1 MFYDAEHM
9 AQREHLG
16 EFEVIVLLAVVR
28 LGEDA
33 YGVPVR
39 REIETR
45 TGRML
50 TVGALY
56 RTLDRLEE
64 KGYVESWFSEP
75 VAERGG
81 RSKRYFRVLAAGF
94 RALEQSQRE
103 LTAMLEGLELG
114 RAQRDMHKLIA
125 ILFRL
130 RYGRGAEFMIGDLIE
145 EYRSGGR
152 GIAWLASQWFS
163 TFRPQTYVEREGR
176 LFTSFWTDLRYAF
189 RTLSKNPGFA
199 AVSIIAIALGIG
211 VNTGIFSLLNAAAF
225 RPLPVPGAESLVSVY
240 QILHGGGARDVHGTE
255 SMFSME
261 EYRTYL
267 HSNHV
272 FSDVMV
278 YTPFVP
284 ATLGGAKPREIIG
297 QYASCNYFDVLEQ
310 RPALGRGFSDADCAV
325 PGAGWS
331 VVLSRQFWQ
340 SEFGGD
346 PAMLGRTILLNR
358 HAFTVIGIAPEGFH
372 GVESFAS
379 GFWIPVSMEP
389 VMESDD
395 RGHLYSNSNVSWL
408 NMIGRRKAG
417 VSMEQVRADLA
428 VIAARID
435 QLHKGRRTALNIG
448 VANFASMPEARE
460 IVAGAGAV
468 ILAATGMILLIVCA
482 NLANLLLA
490 RATARRREIAIRL
503 SVGATRW
510 RIVRQLMTEN
520 LVIAILGGVFGSLV
534 SFVMFQAI
542 LRFVLLHVPK
552 GAPEFILN
560 VAPDV
565 RVLGYALAMTAV
577 TGIAFGLI
585 PAMEAS
591 KLGLS
596 NAGSERHGGKLRSTL
611 VGGQVAVCMILLIS
625 AGLML
630 RALYAAQTVDPGFE
644 MKNVWVVTF
653 PLRNQGYDAA
663 RAAQLQRDVMER
675 VSAIPGV
682 DSVAQA
688 RNTPLNDSHTGTMF
702 TPSGEKDEREMEF
715 NTVSAEYLPMLGI
728 PMVRGRNFKEGE
740 TAVAIVTAFT
750 AQALWPGRDAVGQTL
765 TEDHKKVFQVIGVT
779 RDAQASHL
787 GRSNEIFAYLPVTPQ
802 NQLELQLLVHSAIP
816 NANAIHAAIHAAD
829 PNLAVDVAPLEQNLE
844 WFRMPSRVVG
854 VLAGTMGGLG
864 LLLAAIGIYGVVA
877 FAVNR
882 RTREI
887 GIRIALGADRSSV
900 LKLMLRQSMRPVAI
914 GAVIGIAG
922 CAAVSQI
929 LSSMLFG
936 VSPHDPVAF
945 IAVPLLLVSI
955 ALGASYLPA
964 RKAMK
969 IDPSEALRCE

>member
-1 MFYDAEHM
+1 
-9 AQREHLG
+9 
-16 EFEVIVLLAVVR
+16 
-28 LGEDA
+28 
-33 YGVPVR
+33 
-39 REIETR
+39 
-45 TGRML
+45 
-50 TVGALY
+50 
-56 RTLDRLEE
+56 
-64 KGYVESWFSEP
+64 
-75 VAERGG
+75 
-81 RSKRYFRVLAAGF
+81 
-94 RALEQSQRE
+94 
-103 LTAMLEGLELG
+103 
-114 RAQRDMHKLIA
+114 MHRLIA

-130 RYGRGAEFMIGDLIE
+130 RYGRGAEFMIGDVIE
-145 EYRSGGR
+145 EYQSKRR
-152 GIAWLASQWFS
+152 GLAWLASEWFS

-199 AVSIIAIALGIG
+199 AVSIAAIALGIG

-225 RPLPVPGAESLVSVY
+225 RPLPVPGAENLVSVY
-240 QILHGGGARDVHGTE
+240 QILHGGGARNVHGTE

-272 FSDVMV
+272 FSDVIV

-297 QYASCNYFDVLEQ
+297 QYASCNYFDVLEE
-310 RPALGRGFSDADCAV
+310 RPSLGRAFRDSDCAAT
-325 PGAGWS
+325 GTGFS
-331 VVLSRQFWQ
+331 VVLSYQFWQ

-346 PAMLGRTILLNR
+346 AAMVGRNILLNR
-358 HAFTVIGIAPEGFH
+358 HSFTVIGIAPEGFH

-379 GFWIPVSMEP
+379 AFWIPVGMEP
-389 VMESDD
+389 VMAPDD
-395 RGHLYSNSNVSWL
+395 GGNLYADSNVSWL
-408 NMIGRRKAG
+408 NMIGRRKPG
-417 VSMEQVRADLA
+417 ISMEQVRANLG

-435 QLHKGRRTALNIG
+435 QSHKGRQTTLNIG
-448 VANFASMPEARE
+448 VANFASMPEARQ

-468 ILAATGMILLIVCA
+468 ILAATGMVLLIVCA

-510 RIVRQLMTEN
+510 RLVRQLMTEN
-520 LVIAILGGVFGSLV
+520 LLIAIIGGVIGSLV
-534 SFVMFQAI
+534 SFLAFQAI
-542 LRFVLLHVPK
+542 LHFVLLHVPN

-560 VAPDV
+560 VQPDG
-565 RVLGYALAMTAV
+565 RVLGYALAMTAL

-585 PAMEAS
+585 PALQAS

-596 NAGSERHGGKLRSTL
+596 NAASERHGGKLRSTL
-611 VGGQVAVCMILLIS
+611 VGAQVAVCMVLLIS
-625 AGLML
+625 AGTML

-644 MKNVWVVTF
+644 TKDIWVVTF
-653 PLRNQGYDAA
+653 PMRNQGYDAT
-663 RAAQLQRDVMER
+663 RAAELQRNVMER
-675 VSAIPGV
+675 IAAIPAV
-682 DSVAQA
+682 DRVAQA
-688 RNTPLNDSHTGTMF
+688 RNSPLSDNHTGSAF
-702 TPSGEKDEREMEF
+702 VASGEKEDRSVEF
-715 NTVSAEYLPMLGI
+715 NIVSPEYLPMLGI
-728 PMVRGRNFKEGE
+728 PLVRGRQLKAGE
-740 TAVAIVTAFT
+740 SKVAIVTAST
-750 AQALWPGRDAVGQTL
+750 AQALWPGKDPIGQTL
-765 TEDHKKVFQVIGVT
+765 TEDGKKVFEVIGVT
-779 RDAQASHL
+779 RDAQVSHL

-816 NANAIHAAIHAAD
+816 NANAIRSAVHAAD
-829 PNLAVDVAPLEQNLE
+829 ANLAVEVAPLEQNLE
-844 WFRMPSRVVG
+844 WFRMPSRVVAI
-854 VLAGTMGGLG
+854 LAGTMGALG

-887 GIRIALGADRSSV
+887 GIRIALGADRTSV

-914 GAVIGIAG
+914 GAIVGIAG

-945 IAVPLLLVSI
+945 IFVPLLLVSI

-964 RKAMK
+964 RKAMR